1 MDEHE
6 EVEVPSWDTTVRC
19 TCGERFRSRMA
30 FYLHRGDAYLAQ
42 LLGVK

>member
-6 EVEVPSWDTTVRC
+6 QVESPTWDTKVRC
-19 TCGERFRSRMA
+19 ACGERFSSRME